1 VLSSLVLCHLILY
14 LLDLSIWR
22 CRLSSRN
29 RNDYVILKLLEGLAD
44 SRTNMIAYHNSD
56 AIYTV
61 ITPQN
66 FLFIGTKQVYMLF
79 EVL

>member
-1 VLSSLVLCHLILY
+1 
-14 LLDLSIWR
+14 
-22 CRLSSRN
+22 
-29 RNDYVILKLLEGLAD
+29 VILKLLEGLAD